1 MKEASEEKEVS
12 GIICRRHAQRM
23 FYLGNNFYVLSAT
36 SISPA
41 SHQHLKFLINLL
53 LIPTAQVS

>member
-23 FYLGNNFYVLSAT
+23 FYLGNNFYVFLP
-36 SISPA
+36 PA
-41 SHQHLKFLINLL
+41 YPLLRIN
-53 LIPTAQVS
+53 I